1 MFQALAEK
9 DISIQPSLNFWTL
22 VFVEALKAQAQQVGK
37 LGLEKSWAYWQL
49 FKKEAAGPVPKIEHN
64 HS

>member
-37 LGLEKSWAYWQL
+37 LGLEKS
-49 FKKEAAGPVPKIEHN
+49 
-64 HS
+64 